1 MNESIYYLLNFLENE
16 FQNFLEVRIRPV
28 FKSGTTKS
36 IDLVQEYDPEAANV
50 HSKAGVTV
58 MTKTKE
64 FFFPV
69 EWFSEPS
76 RKQVLS
82 QIQQIRDL
90 LDSG

>member
-1 MNESIYYLLNFLENE
+1 MSEPIYYLLNFLENE
-16 FQNFLEVRIRPV
+16 FQSFSEVRVRPV

-36 IDLVQEYDPEAANV
+36 VDLVQEYDPEASNV
-50 HSKAGVTV
+50 HSRAGVTV

-82 QIQQIRDL
+82 QIQEIREL
-90 LDSG
+90 IES